1 MIEILIFTPWNVKIE
16 IHATGIAILYGYLLY
31 ISVNGSLGVQT
42 SLFYSNFNHQV
53 PPELNVNENNW
64 LVMVNGRLQMVVFAL
79 VSAHAKFDF

>member
-1 MIEILIFTPWNVKIE
+1 MKYNKSNVNTLPNCHLAMGKVYS
-16 IHATGIAILYGYLLY
+16 LWLSLY

-64 LVMVNGRLQMVVFAL
+64 LVMVNGRLQMVDAL
-79 VSAHAKFDF
+79 VLAHAKFDF